1 MTPPFFL
8 NTCILAPPIYS
19 SMQYTNIYIPP
30 TETHKLS
37 RALQF
42 THFKNMTYKLNSS
55 NPCLQHNSSSRYLL
69 QSGSLRFCE
78 KYHDWLKIGF
88 NKHLLPSLFTP
99 QTLTKRMTRIS
110 HSPRPQGH
118 TRHPSTSCGCGHR
131 KCRRTP
137 PSLATPPLASTCRHQ
152 DLLTSMYL

>member
-1 MTPPFFL
+1 MTPPPFFL

-88 NKHLLPSLFTP
+88 NKHLLPS
-99 QTLTKRMTRIS
+99 IS
-110 HSPRPQGH
+110 LYATNPNEEDDPYISFASATGTYTTSVNELWVRP
-118 TRHPSTSCGCGHR
+118 
-131 KCRRTP
+131 
-137 PSLATPPLASTCRHQ
+137 
-152 DLLTSMYL
+152 

>member
-1 MTPPFFL
+1 MPVWIPRNLEQVRSKTYRFLEWPPPFFL

-69 QSGSLRFCE
+69 QSGSLRFLWE
-78 KYHDWLKIGF
+78 VPWLAQDR
-88 NKHLLPSLFTP
+88 LQQTSPS
-99 QTLTKRMTRIS
+99 IS
-110 HSPRPQGH
+110 LYATNPNEEDDPYISFASATGTYTTSVNELWVRP
-118 TRHPSTSCGCGHR
+118 
-131 KCRRTP
+131 
-137 PSLATPPLASTCRHQ
+137 
-152 DLLTSMYL
+152 